1 MPGVIDDVLNV
12 VMPIIVVIGVVY
24 IMYKPLKEPLAGLGT
39 AIKNIILK
47 ISGRD
52 QREED
57 FETIEYQ

>member
-1 MPGVIDDVLNV
+1 MLNV